1 MIYTALTKKAMKI
14 SFEAHKDQVDKCG
27 IPYVYHPFHVA
38 EQMADEITTCV
49 ALLHDVIED
58 TNTTIDDLK
67 NDGFP
72 DEVLDALEL
81 LTHKDNESYF
91 DYVNRIKDNPI
102 AKTVKLADLAHNMDL
117 SRFDDPGA
125 KEYARKRKYE
135 RAVML
140 LKGWTSI
147 NSIKTIEGQ
156 IVPCCGVKIPMYY
169 KYCSYCG
176 KELSNTQNTTM
187 FWDFEF
193 TMQMCPKCQKD
204 IPMEEMYCG
213 YCGTKTWR

>member
-14 SFEAHKDQVDKCG
+14 SFEAHKDQVDK
-27 IPYVYHPFHVA
+27 
-38 EQMADEITTCV
+38 TTCV

-58 TNTTIDDLK
+58 TNTTIDDLR

-72 DEVLDALEL
+72 DEVLEALEL

-125 KEYARKRKYE
+125 KEYDRKRKYE

-156 IVPCCGVKIPMYY
+156 IVLLLLRKRTLKHSKNYNGL
-169 KYCSYCG
+169 G
-176 KELSNTQNTTM
+176 
-187 FWDFEF
+187 F
-193 TMQMCPKCQKD
+193 
-204 IPMEEMYCG
+204 
-213 YCGTKTWR
+213 

>member
-14 SFEAHKDQVDKCG
+14 SFEAHKEQVDKCG

-38 EQMADEITTCV
+38 EQMT
-49 ALLHDVIED
+49 
-58 TNTTIDDLK
+58 DD
-67 NDGFP
+67 DGFP
-72 DEVLDALEL
+72 DEVLEALEL

-125 KEYARKRKYE
+125 KEYDRKRKYE

-176 KELSNTQNTTM
+176 KELSNTQKTTM
-187 FWDFEF
+187 VWDFEF
-193 TMQMCPKCQKD
+193 TMRVCSECQKN

-213 YCGTKTWR
+213 YCGAKTWR